1 MIPAAN
7 NERILFPFVR
17 INRHAYLLGIGY
29 LGACVL
35 PSIFVWNLLHRLLAL
50 ILTDETHSHIPFVLV
65 ISACFI
71 LAYRQDI
78 FVRHSPG
85 WKGAGALVFAGMAN
99 LALARWNPHQWNSTI
114 QISLLVFGFV
124 LIWSGA
130 FGIFFGEGALRR
142 AYFPLM
148 FLLFAVPIPKPLL
161 TEIIALLQ
169 RSSAEMVDIIF
180 HLFRI
185 PAARQGF
192 DFALPGLTIR
202 VAEECS
208 GIRST
213 LALVI
218 TAVVAGHIWL
228 RSLPRTFLLSLAA
241 VPISIAKNGVRIAV
255 LTWLAVYV
263 DPQFLLGSVHHQYGG
278 MLFYGLGLLMTGVVL
293 ILLQRDRFQL
303 PPSAPKTPS
312 T

>member
-1 MIPAAN
+1 MVPSAKN
-7 NERILFPFVR
+7 VRTHFLFAP
-17 INRHAYLLGIGY
+17 IHWHAYSLGVGY
-29 LGACVL
+29 LAACVL
-35 PSIFVWNLLHRLLAL
+35 PSIFVWDLLHRLLAL
-50 ILTDETHSHIPFVLV
+50 VLTDETHSHIPFVPV

-71 LAYRQDI
+71 LAERKTI
-78 FVRHSPG
+78 FFRHSSG
-85 WKGAGALVFAGMAN
+85 WAAGSAIVFLGMAN
-99 LALARWNPHQWNSTI
+99 LALARWNPYAWNSSI
-114 QISLLVFGFV
+114 QISLLVLGLV

-130 FGIFFGEGALRR
+130 FGIFFGEAALDA

-148 FLLFAVPIPKPLL
+148 FLFFAVPIPNPPLS
-161 TEIIALLQ
+161 EINALLQ
-169 RSSAEMVDIIF
+169 RGSAEMVDIVF
-180 HLFRI
+180 HIFRI

-192 DFALPGLTIR
+192 NFTLPGLTIR

-228 RSLPRTFLLSLAA
+228 RSLPRTFLLSVAA

-263 DPQFLLGSVHHQYGG
+263 DPRFLLGSIHHQYGG
-278 MLFYGLGLLMTGVVL
+278 MLFYGLGLLMIGIVL

-303 PPSAPKTPS
+303 RSSAAKTPS
-312 T
+312 A